1 MMEKAE
7 NAGKQHFLLFP
18 PCFLPYQRLEAI
30 FETHYSLDANAV
42 YMEESTILSVE
53 KEATNP
59 ALFTNSYLCINSI
72 ISQTAFEVTG
82 MIFSRTL
89 ELNAAVQGL
98 VNKIVDTTG
107 QYGLFQ
113 KYDLKVWGLY
123 AIFFFDY
130 GD

>member
-1 MMEKAE
+1 
-7 NAGKQHFLLFP
+7 
-18 PCFLPYQRLEAI
+18 
-30 FETHYSLDANAV
+30 
-42 YMEESTILSVE
+42 MEESTILSVE
-53 KEATNP
+53 KEVTSS

-72 ISQTAFEVTG
+72 ISQTAFKVTG

-123 AIFFFDY
+123 AIFFLIMATSV
-130 GD
+130 